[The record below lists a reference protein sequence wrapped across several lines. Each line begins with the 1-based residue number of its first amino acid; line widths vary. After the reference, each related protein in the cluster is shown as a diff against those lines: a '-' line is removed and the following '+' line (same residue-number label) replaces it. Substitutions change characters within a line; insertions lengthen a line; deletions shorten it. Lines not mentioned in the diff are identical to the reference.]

1 MSALTARFIDLWQ
14 GMGCNHPDLA
24 AAANALILRYEDP
37 KRAYHN
43 RTHLEDVL
51 QKLDW
56 AQTALHDSGE
66 LQDLDP
72 AARKRM
78 FQTIELALWYHDA
91 IYDAKAKNNEAK
103 SRDLMKRDAER
114 YHLAPA
120 FVSDAARLIELT
132 AHHSRAERLYERIM
146 VDCDLAILG
155 ADKQAFKKY
164 GEGIRREYAHVP
176 DALYRPGRAK
186 VLQHFLDQK
195 PIFKTRAFSDRYEQ
209 TARQNLAHA
218 LRPASPIARIKAVI
232 FKK

>member
-14 GMGCNHPDLA
+14 GMGVNHPDLA

-56 AQTALHDSGE
+56 AKTALQESGE
-66 LQDLDP
+66 LQELDS
-72 AARKRM
+72 AARLRM

-91 IYDAKAKNNEAK
+91 IYDAKAKSNEAK

-114 YHLAPA
+114 YHLVPA
-120 FVSDAARLIELT
+120 FVSDAARLIDLT
-132 AHHSRAERLYERIM
+132 AHHSRADKLYECIM

-164 GEGIRREYAHVP
+164 DDGIRREYAHVP
-176 DALYRPGRAK
+176 DTLYKPGRAK
-186 VLQHFLDQK
+186 VLRHFLNQS
-195 PIFKTRAFSDRYEQ
+195 PIFKTKAFASRYEQ
-209 TARQNLAHA
+209 TARQNLAQA
-218 LRPASPIARIKAVI
+218 LRPASPIARIKSLI

>member
-14 GMGCNHPDLA
+14 GMGCKHPDLA

-37 KRAYHN
+37 RRAYHN

-56 AQTALHDSGE
+56 AQTALHESGE

-103 SRDLMKRDAER
+103 SRDLMKRDADR
-114 YHLAPA
+114 YHLPPA
-120 FVSDAARLIELT
+120 IVADAARLIELT
-132 AHHSRAERLYERIM
+132 AHHNRAEKLYECIM

-155 ADKQAFKKY
+155 ADKVAFKKY
-164 GEGIRREYAHVP
+164 GDGIRREYAHVP

-186 VLQHFLDQK
+186 VLQNFLNQK
-195 PIFKTRAFSDRYEQ
+195 PIFKTKAFADRYEQ
-209 TARQNLAHA
+209 AARHNLAQA
-218 LRPASPIARIKAVI
+218 LRPASPIARIRSLI